1 MISTGP
7 YEVAYDLL
15 GKRKDIYDTRPHLIV
30 SGDCISKGVHSALLP
45 YGVGK
50 TALYYI
56 QLEVPIMNTQWKT
69 YRRLISHIAFLV
81 QSPRSYRY
89 LQDVESKQ
97 LLYDLLGSKDFVG
110 KIHITQGDY
119 EKLRTKA
126 HISFLADLAGYKSTK
141 IYRI

>member
-1 MISTGP
+1 MISIGP

-15 GKRKDIYDTRPHLIV
+15 EKGKGIYDTPPHLIV

-50 TALYYI
+50 TARYYI

-89 LQDVESKQ
+89 LQDVDSKQ
-97 LLYDLLGSKDFVG
+97 LL
-110 KIHITQGDY
+110 
-119 EKLRTKA
+119 
-126 HISFLADLAGYKSTK
+126 
-141 IYRI
+141 